1 MKKIYFIIFLF
12 FIVFTSFTQES
23 EFDIQKNIY
32 NKSMLYN
39 DPTVSINALY
49 KMISLQPDN
58 LNLLDTLLREYI
70 GVSRWPSAYM
80 VSREILSNNP
90 NNLFALEVSCIAL
103 QNLGLKQQ
111 SLNEYES
118 LYLKTDRED
127 VLYTIAFL
135 QYELKN
141 YNESIN
147 NLNILLEKNSID
159 SIKVSV
165 NMNGNLTQQIAMK
178 SQLHYL
184 KGIIYEEKN
193 DNENAKIQFKKAVN
207 ISPDFES
214 AIKKLEK

>member
-1 MKKIYFIIFLF
+1 MKKVLFIFFLIFISF
-12 FIVFTSFTQES
+12 NSFTQES
-23 EFDIQKNIY
+23 EFEIQKKIY
-32 NKSMLYN
+32 SKSKVYN
-39 DPTVSINALY
+39 DPTVSITALY
-49 KMISLQPDN
+49 KMISLQPEN

-90 NNLFALEVSCIAL
+90 ENLFALEVSCIAL
-103 QNLGLKQQ
+103 QNLGLKQE

-118 LYLKTDRED
+118 LYLKTDRDD
-127 VLYTIAFL
+127 VLYTISFL

-159 SIKVSV
+159 SIKVNV
-165 NMNGNLTQQIAMK
+165 NMNGNMTQQIAMK

-193 DNENAKIQFKKAVN
+193 DKENAKIQFNKAIN
-207 ISPDFES
+207 LSPDFES

>member
-1 MKKIYFIIFLF
+1 MMKVLFIYFLIF
-12 FIVFTSFTQES
+12 ISFNSYTQES
-23 EFDIQKNIY
+23 EFEIQKKIY
-32 NKSMLYN
+32 SKSKIYN
-39 DPTVSINALY
+39 DPTVSITALY
-49 KMISLQPDN
+49 KMISLQPEN

-90 NNLFALEVSCIAL
+90 ENLFALEVSCIAL
-103 QNLGLKQQ
+103 QNLGLKQE

-118 LYLKTDRED
+118 LYLKTDRDD
-127 VLYTIAFL
+127 VLYTISFL

-159 SIKVSV
+159 SIKVNV
-165 NMNGNLTQQIAMK
+165 NMNGNMTQQIAMK

-193 DNENAKIQFKKAVN
+193 DKENAKIQFNKAIN
-207 ISPDFES
+207 LSPDFES
-214 AIKKLEK
+214 AIKKLE

>member
-1 MKKIYFIIFLF
+1 MKKIF
-12 FIVFTSFTQES
+12 FIVFLNLIGFNSFAQES

-32 NKSMLYN
+32 NKSKLYN

-165 NMNGNLTQQIAMK
+165 NMTGNMTQQIAMK

-193 DNENAKIQFKKAVN
+193 DNENAKIQFKKAIN

>member
-1 MKKIYFIIFLF
+1 MKKVLFIYFLIF
-12 FIVFTSFTQES
+12 ISFNSYTQES
-23 EFDIQKNIY
+23 EFEIQKKIY
-32 NKSMLYN
+32 SKSKIYN
-39 DPTVSINALY
+39 DPTVSITALY
-49 KMISLQPDN
+49 KMISLQPEN

-90 NNLFALEVSCIAL
+90 ENLFALEVSCIAL
-103 QNLGLKQQ
+103 QNLGLKQE

-118 LYLKTDRED
+118 LYLKTDRDD
-127 VLYTIAFL
+127 VLYTISFL

-159 SIKVSV
+159 SIKVNV
-165 NMNGNLTQQIAMK
+165 NMNGNMTQQIAMK

-193 DNENAKIQFKKAVN
+193 DNENAKIQFNKAIN
-207 ISPDFES
+207 LSPDFES

>member
-1 MKKIYFIIFLF
+1 M
-12 FIVFTSFTQES
+12 
-23 EFDIQKNIY
+23 
-32 NKSMLYN
+32 
-39 DPTVSINALY
+39 
-49 KMISLQPDN
+49 
-58 LNLLDTLLREYI
+58 
-70 GVSRWPSAYM
+70 
-80 VSREILSNNP
+80 
-90 NNLFALEVSCIAL
+90 FALEVSCIAL

-159 SIKVSV
+159 SIKVNV

>member
-1 MKKIYFIIFLF
+1 MMKVLFIYFLIF
-12 FIVFTSFTQES
+12 ISFNSYTQES
-23 EFDIQKNIY
+23 EFEIQKKIY
-32 NKSMLYN
+32 SKSKIYN
-39 DPTVSINALY
+39 DPTVSITALY
-49 KMISLQPDN
+49 KMISLQPEN

-90 NNLFALEVSCIAL
+90 ENLFALEVSCIAL
-103 QNLGLKQQ
+103 QNLGLKQE

-118 LYLKTDRED
+118 LYLKTDRDD
-127 VLYTIAFL
+127 VLYTISFL

-159 SIKVSV
+159 SIKVNV
-165 NMNGNLTQQIAMK
+165 NMNGNMTQQIAMK

-193 DNENAKIQFKKAVN
+193 DNENAKIQFNKAIN
-207 ISPDFES
+207 LSPDFES
-214 AIKKLEK
+214 AIKKLEQ

>member
-32 NKSMLYN
+32 NKSKLYN

-80 VSREILSNNP
+80 VSREILSKDP
-90 NNLFALEVSCIAL
+90 SNLIALEVSCVSL

-111 SLNEYES
+111 ALNEYES
-118 LYLKTDRED
+118 LYLKTERVD
-127 VLYTIAFL
+127 VLYTISFL
-135 QYELKN
+135 QFELSN
-141 YNESIN
+141 FNESLN
-147 NLNILLEKNSID
+147 NLNILISSDKTVDMS
-159 SIKVSV
+159 VSV
-165 NMNGNLTQQIAMK
+165 TKDETSRQEIPIRA
-178 SQLHYL
+178 QLHYL
-184 KGIIYEEKN
+184 KSLIYIEQKN
-193 DNENAKIQFKKAVN
+193 NDLGTGVN
-207 ISPDFES
+207 HCAGLDCIE
-214 AIKKLEK
+214 

>member
-1 MKKIYFIIFLF
+1 MMKVLFIYFLIF
-12 FIVFTSFTQES
+12 ISFNSYTQES
-23 EFDIQKNIY
+23 EFEIQKKIY
-32 NKSMLYN
+32 SKSKIYN
-39 DPTVSINALY
+39 DPTVSITALY
-49 KMISLQPDN
+49 KMISLQPEN

-90 NNLFALEVSCIAL
+90 ENLFALEVSCIAL
-103 QNLGLKQQ
+103 QNLGLKQE

-118 LYLKTDRED
+118 LYLKTDRDD
-127 VLYTIAFL
+127 VLYTISFL

-159 SIKVSV
+159 SIKVNV
-165 NMNGNLTQQIAMK
+165 NMNGNMTQQIAMK

-193 DNENAKIQFKKAVN
+193 DNENAKIQFNKAIN
-207 ISPDFES
+207 LSPDFES

>member
-1 MKKIYFIIFLF
+1 MMKVLFIYFLIFISF
-12 FIVFTSFTQES
+12 NSFTQES
-23 EFDIQKNIY
+23 EFEIQKKIY
-32 NKSMLYN
+32 SKSKIYN
-39 DPTVSINALY
+39 DPTVSITALY
-49 KMISLQPDN
+49 KMISLQPEN

-90 NNLFALEVSCIAL
+90 ENLFALEVSCIAL
-103 QNLGLKQQ
+103 QNLGLKQE

-118 LYLKTDRED
+118 LYLKTDRDD
-127 VLYTIAFL
+127 VLYTISFL

-159 SIKVSV
+159 SIKVNV
-165 NMNGNLTQQIAMK
+165 NMNGNMTQQIAMK

-193 DNENAKIQFKKAVN
+193 DKENAKIQFNKAIN
-207 ISPDFES
+207 LSPDFES

>member
-1 MKKIYFIIFLF
+1 MMKVLFIYFLIF
-12 FIVFTSFTQES
+12 ISFNSYTQES
-23 EFDIQKNIY
+23 EFEIQKKIY
-32 NKSMLYN
+32 SKSKIYN
-39 DPTVSINALY
+39 DPTVSITALY
-49 KMISLQPDN
+49 KMISLQPEN

-90 NNLFALEVSCIAL
+90 ENLFALEVSCIAL
-103 QNLGLKQQ
+103 QNLGLKQE

-118 LYLKTDRED
+118 LYLKTDRDD
-127 VLYTIAFL
+127 VLYTISFL

-159 SIKVSV
+159 SIKVNV
-165 NMNGNLTQQIAMK
+165 NMNGNMTQQIAMK

-193 DNENAKIQFKKAVN
+193 DKENAKIQFNKAIN
-207 ISPDFES
+207 LSPDFES

>member
-1 MKKIYFIIFLF
+1 MKKVLFIFFLIFISF
-12 FIVFTSFTQES
+12 NSFTQES
-23 EFDIQKNIY
+23 EFEIQKKIY
-32 NKSMLYN
+32 SKSKVYN
-39 DPTVSINALY
+39 DPTVSITALY
-49 KMISLQPDN
+49 KMISLQPEN

-90 NNLFALEVSCIAL
+90 ENLFALEVSCIAL
-103 QNLGLKQQ
+103 QNLGLKQE

-118 LYLKTDRED
+118 LYLKTDRDD
-127 VLYTIAFL
+127 VLYTISFL

-159 SIKVSV
+159 SIKVNV
-165 NMNGNLTQQIAMK
+165 NMNGNMTQQIAMK

-193 DNENAKIQFKKAVN
+193 DNENAKIQFNKAIN
-207 ISPDFES
+207 LSPDFES

>member
-1 MKKIYFIIFLF
+1 MMKVLFIYFLIFISF
-12 FIVFTSFTQES
+12 NSFTQES
-23 EFDIQKNIY
+23 EFEIQKKIY
-32 NKSMLYN
+32 SKSKIYN
-39 DPTVSINALY
+39 DPTVSITALY
-49 KMISLQPDN
+49 KMISLQPEN

-90 NNLFALEVSCIAL
+90 ENLFALEVSCIAL
-103 QNLGLKQQ
+103 QNLGLKQE

-118 LYLKTDRED
+118 LYLKTDRDD
-127 VLYTIAFL
+127 VLYTISFL

-159 SIKVSV
+159 SIKVNV
-165 NMNGNLTQQIAMK
+165 NMNGNMTQQIAMK

>member
-1 MKKIYFIIFLF
+1 MKKVLFIFFLIFISF
-12 FIVFTSFTQES
+12 NSFTQES
-23 EFDIQKNIY
+23 EFEIQKKIY
-32 NKSMLYN
+32 SKSKIYN
-39 DPTVSINALY
+39 DPTVSITALY
-49 KMISLQPDN
+49 KMISLQPEN

-90 NNLFALEVSCIAL
+90 ENLFALEVSCIAL
-103 QNLGLKQQ
+103 QNLGLKQE

-118 LYLKTDRED
+118 LYLKTDRDD

-159 SIKVSV
+159 SIKVNV
-165 NMNGNLTQQIAMK
+165 NMNGNMTQQIAMK

-193 DNENAKIQFKKAVN
+193 DKENAKIQFNKAIN
-207 ISPDFES
+207 LSPDFES

>member
-1 MKKIYFIIFLF
+1 MKKVLFIYFLIFISF
-12 FIVFTSFTQES
+12 NSFTQES
-23 EFDIQKNIY
+23 EFEIQKKIY
-32 NKSMLYN
+32 SKSKIYN
-39 DPTVSINALY
+39 DPTVSITALY
-49 KMISLQPDN
+49 KMISLQPEN

-90 NNLFALEVSCIAL
+90 ENLFALEVSCIAL
-103 QNLGLKQQ
+103 QNLGLKQE

-118 LYLKTDRED
+118 LYLKTDRDD
-127 VLYTIAFL
+127 VLYTISFL

-159 SIKVSV
+159 SIKVNV
-165 NMNGNLTQQIAMK
+165 NMNGNMTQQIAMK

-193 DNENAKIQFKKAVN
+193 DNENAKIQFNKAIN
-207 ISPDFES
+207 LSPDFES

>member
-1 MKKIYFIIFLF
+1 MKKVLFIYFLIFNNF
-12 FIVFTSFTQES
+12 NSFTQES
-23 EFDIQKNIY
+23 EFEIQKKIY
-32 NKSMLYN
+32 SKSKIYN
-39 DPTVSINALY
+39 DPTVSITSLY
-49 KMISLQPDN
+49 KMISLQPEN

-90 NNLFALEVSCIAL
+90 ENLFALEVSCIAL
-103 QNLGLKQQ
+103 QNLGLKQE

-118 LYLKTDRED
+118 LYLKTDRDD

-159 SIKVSV
+159 SIKVNV
-165 NMNGNLTQQIAMK
+165 NMNGNMTQQIAMK

-193 DNENAKIQFKKAVN
+193 DNENAKIQFNKA
-207 ISPDFES
+207 IDLSPDFES

>member
-1 MKKIYFIIFLF
+1 MMKVLFIYFLIFISF
-12 FIVFTSFTQES
+12 NSFTQES
-23 EFDIQKNIY
+23 EFEIQKKIY
-32 NKSMLYN
+32 SKSKIYN
-39 DPTVSINALY
+39 DPTVSITALY
-49 KMISLQPDN
+49 KMISLQPEN

-90 NNLFALEVSCIAL
+90 ENLFALEVSCIAL
-103 QNLGLKQQ
+103 QNLGLKQE

-118 LYLKTDRED
+118 LYLKTDRDD
-127 VLYTIAFL
+127 VLYTISFL

-159 SIKVSV
+159 SIKVNV
-165 NMNGNLTQQIAMK
+165 NMNGNMTQQIAMK

-193 DNENAKIQFKKAVN
+193 DNENAKIQFNKAIN
-207 ISPDFES
+207 LSPDFES

>member
-1 MKKIYFIIFLF
+1 MKKVLFIFFLIFISF
-12 FIVFTSFTQES
+12 NSFTQES
-23 EFDIQKNIY
+23 EFEIQKKIY
-32 NKSMLYN
+32 SKSKIYN
-39 DPTVSINALY
+39 DPTVSITALY
-49 KMISLQPDN
+49 KMISLQPEN

-90 NNLFALEVSCIAL
+90 ENLFALEVSCIAL
-103 QNLGLKQQ
+103 QNLGLKQE

-118 LYLKTDRED
+118 LYLKTDRDD
-127 VLYTIAFL
+127 VLYTISFL

-159 SIKVSV
+159 SIKVNV
-165 NMNGNLTQQIAMK
+165 NMNGNMTQQIAMK

-193 DNENAKIQFKKAVN
+193 DNENAKIQFNKAIN
-207 ISPDFES
+207 LSPDFES

>member
-1 MKKIYFIIFLF
+1 MKKVLFIFFLIFISF
-12 FIVFTSFTQES
+12 NSFTQES
-23 EFDIQKNIY
+23 EFEIQKKIY
-32 NKSMLYN
+32 SKSKIYN
-39 DPTVSINALY
+39 DPTVSITALY
-49 KMISLQPDN
+49 KMISLQPEN

-90 NNLFALEVSCIAL
+90 ENLFALEVSCIAL
-103 QNLGLKQQ
+103 QNLGLKQE

-118 LYLKTDRED
+118 LYLKTDRDD
-127 VLYTIAFL
+127 VLYTISFL

-159 SIKVSV
+159 SIKVNV
-165 NMNGNLTQQIAMK
+165 NMNGNMTQQIAMK

-193 DNENAKIQFKKAVN
+193 DKENAKIQFNKAIN
-207 ISPDFES
+207 LSPDFES

>member
-1 MKKIYFIIFLF
+1 MKKVLFIYFLIF
-12 FIVFTSFTQES
+12 ISFNSYTQES
-23 EFDIQKNIY
+23 EFEIQKKIY
-32 NKSMLYN
+32 SKSKIYN
-39 DPTVSINALY
+39 DPTVSITALY
-49 KMISLQPDN
+49 KMISLQPEN

-90 NNLFALEVSCIAL
+90 ENLFALEVSCIAL
-103 QNLGLKQQ
+103 QNLGLKQE

-118 LYLKTDRED
+118 LYLKTDRDD
-127 VLYTIAFL
+127 VLYTISFL

-159 SIKVSV
+159 SIKVNV
-165 NMNGNLTQQIAMK
+165 NMNGNMTQQIAMK

-193 DNENAKIQFKKAVN
+193 DKENAKIQFNKAIN
-207 ISPDFES
+207 LSPDFES

>member
-1 MKKIYFIIFLF
+1 MKKVLFIYFLIFINF
-12 FIVFTSFTQES
+12 NSFTQES
-23 EFDIQKNIY
+23 EFEIQKKIY
-32 NKSMLYN
+32 SKSKIYN
-39 DPTVSINALY
+39 DPTVSITSLY
-49 KMISLQPDN
+49 KMISLQPEN

-90 NNLFALEVSCIAL
+90 ENLFALEVSCIAL
-103 QNLGLKQQ
+103 QNLGLKQE

-118 LYLKTDRED
+118 LYLKTDRDD
-127 VLYTIAFL
+127 VLYTISFL

-159 SIKVSV
+159 SIKVNV
-165 NMNGNLTQQIAMK
+165 NMNGNMTQQIAMK

-193 DNENAKIQFKKAVN
+193 DNENAKIQFNKAIN
-207 ISPDFES
+207 LSPDFES

>member
-1 MKKIYFIIFLF
+1 MKKVLFIFFLIFISF
-12 FIVFTSFTQES
+12 NSFTQES
-23 EFDIQKNIY
+23 EFEIQKKIY
-32 NKSMLYN
+32 SKSKVYN
-39 DPTVSINALY
+39 DPTVSITALY
-49 KMISLQPDN
+49 KMISLQPEN

-90 NNLFALEVSCIAL
+90 ENLFALEVSCIAL
-103 QNLGLKQQ
+103 QNLGLKQE

-118 LYLKTDRED
+118 LYLKTDRDD
-127 VLYTIAFL
+127 VLYTISFL

-159 SIKVSV
+159 SIKVNV
-165 NMNGNLTQQIAMK
+165 NMNGNMTQQIAMK

-193 DNENAKIQFKKAVN
+193 DKENAKIQFNKA
-207 ISPDFES
+207 IDLSPDFES

>member
-1 MKKIYFIIFLF
+1 MKKVLFIFFLIFISF
-12 FIVFTSFTQES
+12 NSFTQES
-23 EFDIQKNIY
+23 EFEIQKKIY
-32 NKSMLYN
+32 SKSKIYN
-39 DPTVSINALY
+39 DPTVSITALY
-49 KMISLQPDN
+49 KMISLQPEN

-90 NNLFALEVSCIAL
+90 ENLFALEVSCIAL
-103 QNLGLKQQ
+103 QNLGLKQE

-118 LYLKTDRED
+118 LYLKTDRDD
-127 VLYTIAFL
+127 VLYTISFL

-159 SIKVSV
+159 SIKVNV
-165 NMNGNLTQQIAMK
+165 NMNGNMTQQIAMK

-193 DNENAKIQFKKAVN
+193 DNENAKIQFNKAIN
-207 ISPDFES
+207 LSPDFES
-214 AIKKLEK
+214 AIKKLE

>member
-1 MKKIYFIIFLF
+1 MKKILFIYFLT
-12 FIVFTSFTQES
+12 FISFNSFTQES
-23 EFDIQKNIY
+23 EFEIQKKIY
-32 NKSMLYN
+32 SKSKIYN
-39 DPTVSINALY
+39 DPTVSITALY
-49 KMISLQPDN
+49 KMISLQPEN

-90 NNLFALEVSCIAL
+90 ENLFALEVSCIAL
-103 QNLGLKQQ
+103 QNLGLKQE

-118 LYLKTDRED
+118 LYLKTDRDD
-127 VLYTIAFL
+127 VLYTISFL

-159 SIKVSV
+159 SIKVNV
-165 NMNGNLTQQIAMK
+165 NMNGNMTQQIAMK

-193 DNENAKIQFKKAVN
+193 DKENAKIQFNKAIN
-207 ISPDFES
+207 LSPDFES

>member
-1 MKKIYFIIFLF
+1 MKKVLFIYFLIFISF
-12 FIVFTSFTQES
+12 NSFTQES
-23 EFDIQKNIY
+23 EFEIQKKIY
-32 NKSMLYN
+32 SKSKIYN
-39 DPTVSINALY
+39 DPTVSITALY
-49 KMISLQPDN
+49 KMISLQPEN

-90 NNLFALEVSCIAL
+90 ENLFALEVSCIAL
-103 QNLGLKQQ
+103 QNLGLKQE

-118 LYLKTDRED
+118 LYLKTDRDD
-127 VLYTIAFL
+127 VLYTISFL

-159 SIKVSV
+159 SIKVNV
-165 NMNGNLTQQIAMK
+165 NMNGNMTQQIAMK

-193 DNENAKIQFKKAVN
+193 DKENAKIQFNKAIN
-207 ISPDFES
+207 LSPDFES

>member
-1 MKKIYFIIFLF
+1 MKKVLFIFFLIFISF
-12 FIVFTSFTQES
+12 NSFTQES
-23 EFDIQKNIY
+23 EFEIQKKIY
-32 NKSMLYN
+32 SKSKIYN
-39 DPTVSINALY
+39 DPTVSITALY
-49 KMISLQPDN
+49 KMISLQPEN

-80 VSREILSNNP
+80 VSREILSNNSE
-90 NNLFALEVSCIAL
+90 NLFALEVSCIAL
-103 QNLGLKQQ
+103 QNLGLKQE

-118 LYLKTDRED
+118 LYLKTDRDD
-127 VLYTIAFL
+127 VLYTISFL

-159 SIKVSV
+159 SIKVNV
-165 NMNGNLTQQIAMK
+165 NMKGNMTQQIAMK

-193 DNENAKIQFKKAVN
+193 DNENAKIQFNKAIN
-207 ISPDFES
+207 LSPDFES